1 MAKLITVC
9 GATGGVGGSV
19 ARRMLK
25 EGWSVRAITRNT
37 ESAAAKA
44 LAEQGAQLASANYD
58 DVASLEQAFKVQY
71 SEIYISITSLTVHT
85 GQQCNLRYHQ
95 HLRVPAREEPR
106 GRCCA
111 RKTTARQHC
120 HCGQQD
126 PFSGTLDPP
135 HPAGWQ
141 EAF

>member
-25 EGWSVRAITRNT
+25 EGWSVRAITRNP

-58 DVASLEQAFKVQY
+58 DVASLEQAFKVRMFP
-71 SEIYISITSLTVHT
+71 S
-85 GQQCNLRYHQ
+85 R
-95 HLRVPAREEPR
+95 RV
-106 GRCCA
+106 
-111 RKTTARQHC
+111 
-120 HCGQQD
+120 
-126 PFSGTLDPP
+126 
-135 HPAGWQ
+135 
-141 EAF
+141 